1 MNDGGILFLVPA
13 RGGSVRVP
21 GKNLRLVA
29 GIPLVARAVR
39 AARLAAAAVPGGP
52 HAVVCSTD
60 DPAIAETARVWGAEV
75 PFVRPAEIADAT
87 ATSVD
92 VALHALDALAAA
104 GRSFRALVLVQC
116 TSPLTEPADLVAA
129 VAAFDVDGRAVV
141 AVTATHPASF
151 HVTTAADADAGATI
165 APLEGGEAR
174 TADRMLAGAFFVTG
188 VADLRRTGRLTVPGA
203 TRGLEIRAD
212 RAIDVDAEADLV
224 VAEALAQARSVRP
237 VRIAGNAI
245 GAGPVFVIA
254 EGGVNHNGDPDLAH
268 RLVDAA
274 ADAGADAVKFQTF
287 DPDALAAAG
296 APMADYQRASGE
308 RGHDQREMLARL
320 TLPRDAWAGLQRHAR
335 ERGIVFL
342 STPFDAGSA
351 ALLDGLDVPAFKIGS
366 GELTNL
372 PFIELVAGYGR
383 PMLLSTGMAD
393 MREVADAVDALRAA
407 GDPPVA
413 LFHCVSS
420 YPAAPADANLR
431 AITTL
436 RAAFGVPAGWSDHT
450 PGIELPMA
458 AVAMGASMV
467 EKHLTLDRSMAGP
480 DHAASLEPDA
490 FRAMTA
496 AIRAV
501 EAAVGTGDKRPVAA
515 EVGVAAVARR
525 SLHWTR
531 DAAAGSV
538 VGTADL
544 VALRPAT
551 GLSPARLGD
560 VVGRRTARAV
570 TAGTPVRPDDLEAD
584 R

>member
-1 MNDGGILFLVPA
+1 MSDDGVLFLVPA

-29 GIPLVARAVR
+29 GIPLVARAAR
-39 AARLAAAAVPGGP
+39 TARLAAATVPGGP

-60 DPAIAETARVWGAEV
+60 DPVVAATARAWGAEV
-75 PFVRPAEIADAT
+75 PFLRPASLADAT

-92 VALHALDALAAA
+92 VALHAIDTLAAA
-104 GRSFRALVLVQC
+104 GRSFRALVLVQP
-116 TSPLTEPADLVAA
+116 TSPLTEPGDLVAA
-129 VAAFDVDGRAVV
+129 VAAFDAGGRSVV
-141 AVTATHPASF
+141 AVTASHPATF
-151 HVTTAADADAGATI
+151 HVTSAGDGRVT
-165 APLEGGEAR
+165 PLDGDDPR
-174 TADRMLAGAFFVTG
+174 TAGHVLSGAFYVTG
-188 VADLRRTGRLTVPGA
+188 VADLRRTRRFTEPGA
-203 TRGLEIRAD
+203 TRGLVVPAERSV
-212 RAIDVDAEADLV
+212 DVDEAEDLV
-224 VAEALAQARSVRP
+224 VAEAFAHARPPRP
-237 VRIAGNAI
+237 LRVAGHDI
-245 GAGPVFVIA
+245 GAGPVFVVA
-254 EGGVNHNGDPDLAH
+254 EGGVNHNGDPAFAH

-274 ADAGADAVKFQTF
+274 ADARADAVKFQTF

-320 TLPRDAWAGLQRHAR
+320 ALPADAWAGLQRHAH
-335 ERGIVFL
+335 ERGLVFL

-351 ALLDGLDVPAFKIGS
+351 ALLDRLDVPAFKIGS

-393 MREVADAVDALRAA
+393 MREVAEAVDALRAA
-407 GDPPVA
+407 GDPPFG

-420 YPAAPADANLR
+420 YPAAPEDANLR
-431 AITTL
+431 AIATL

-450 PGIELPMA
+450 QGLELPVA
-458 AVAMGASMV
+458 AVALGASLV
-467 EKHLTLDRSMAGP
+467 EKHLTLDRTMPGP

-490 FRAMTA
+490 FATMTA

-501 EAAVGTGDKRPVAA
+501 ERAVGDGDKRPVAA
-515 EVGVAAVARR
+515 ERGVAAVARR

-531 DAAAGSV
+531 DVAAGSV
-538 VGTADL
+538 VAATDL

-551 GLSPARLGD
+551 GLSPARLRD
-560 VVGRRTARAV
+560 VLGRRTAHPVEAGEPVV
-570 TAGTPVRPDDLEAD
+570 TGDLEGD
-584 R
+584 E